1 MFYVPTSFLENILRE
16 DIPYNDCTTEALGI
30 SGVPGKISCFPK
42 KTASSA
48 ALKWVRD
55 FSKKSAYR

>member
-42 KTASSA
+42 KRR
-48 ALKWVRD
+48 LRQ
-55 FSKKSAYR
+55 RH